1 MIPCIKY
8 FKGFIGCM
16 GKMSYIN
23 IKLILNRGKLKSPSF
38 LHNLDFT
45 NITPN

>member
-1 MIPCIKY
+1 MTPCIKY

-23 IKLILNRGKLKSPSF
+23 IKLILEIEENFNPHHF
-38 LHNLDFT
+38 YT
-45 NITPN
+45 I